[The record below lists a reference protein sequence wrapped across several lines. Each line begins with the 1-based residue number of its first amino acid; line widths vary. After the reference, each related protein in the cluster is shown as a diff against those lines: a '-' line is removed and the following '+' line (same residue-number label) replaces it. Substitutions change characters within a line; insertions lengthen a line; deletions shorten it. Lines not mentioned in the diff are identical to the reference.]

1 MKRVPRT
8 LFFLLALLS
17 LLPTTLPT
25 ARAQAP
31 AQFQHP
37 GVLVSQ
43 AQLDYIKIMVNSQ
56 TEPFYSAYQ
65 KALQSNIG
73 QLNYQIQGP
82 PAGGIIDCG
91 PTSNPDIGCSAA
103 DNDSSAAYLQALLWY
118 ISGNH
123 QYAQNAINILNTYG
137 YNLKGYTNS
146 NAPLQ
151 AAWDSQKF
159 PRAAEIIR
167 YTNAGWADAD
177 IQQFKTMLSTVIL
190 PGIINGSTSNGNWEI
205 SMIEGMINIG
215 VFNDDTATFNKG
227 VLYWQQRIPA
237 YFYYHTDGS
246 QPVPAPRGTANWYG
260 QPVFNSSVDGISQE
274 TCRDFGHAQY
284 GISGALDAAETAHIQ
299 GVDLYNDTTSN
310 AFNRL
315 TSALE
320 FNAKYLLAN
329 SSTVPS
335 YVCNG
340 TVTLVV
346 YPTDEIGYNNYHN
359 RQGVDLPLTY
369 QYLTSVIRQ
378 LPNPTEYHI
387 MVYETLTHGGDASM
401 LQPFLLRAPTSSAS
415 VRGGSST
422 NFTINTIPGTD
433 PAPSISFSVAG
444 LPSGATPSFSPAVV
458 NGAGTTTLTINASGG
473 VVPGTYPLT
482 VTGTSSGA
490 NGPEISTVAL
500 TLTVNSVTSDYSITS
515 APSAITAVAGD
526 ISNYLVSFN
535 TSTNYLGSVVLSVS
549 GVPAGATATFS
560 SAAIGASNPTSTLS
574 ITTLGTTAVG
584 AYPLT
589 ITATDGSV
597 THNTSAVLIVTGLS
611 NACINSL
618 GDYWISGTIPTQT
631 GTFTAEWDAT
641 PSTSL
646 NNTNVGL
653 SLGAQTAFT
662 GLAVAARFN
671 PTGQIDARNGGAFVA
686 ASTINYA
693 AGVNYHF
700 RAVVNVPANSYSIY
714 VTPQGEPELTV
725 GTNFAF
731 RTEQTGITA
740 LDHWDAISEVGLV
753 QLCNLVIDTAPVQG
767 SVQLTTSAQLLP
779 LGDGSYQAVVT
790 VTNNGTGTAQSVQI
804 TGATLGSVT
813 GTTLPVLLGDIQP
826 GASAI
831 APVAFSSSAGVPGA
845 LVLERYT
852 GIYTGGSFGGSFRV
866 TLPTQQ
872 Q

>member
-1 MKRVPRT
+1 MRAFPRIFAT
-8 LFFLLALLS
+8 FLAVTSLALGIS
-17 LLPTTLPT
+17 TVAP
-25 ARAQAP
+25 AQAP

-43 AQLDYIKIMVNSQ
+43 AQLDYIKIMVASH

-65 KALQSNIG
+65 KALNSNIG
-73 QLNYQIQGP
+73 QLNYKIQGP

-118 ISGNH
+118 ITGNQ
-123 QYAQNAINILNTYG
+123 QYAQNAISILNTYG

-215 VFNDDTATFNKG
+215 IFNDDPATFNKG
-227 VLYWQQRIPA
+227 VLYWKQRIPA
-237 YFYYHTDGS
+237 YFYYHTDGAA
-246 QPVPAPRGTANWYG
+246 PVPAPRGTADWYG
-260 QPVFNSSVDGISQE
+260 QTVFNSSVDGISQE

-299 GVDLYNDTTSN
+299 GVDLYNDTASN

-335 YVCNG
+335 YICGG
-340 TVTLVV
+340 TVTLQV

-359 RQGVDLPLTY
+359 RQGVDLPLTI
-369 QYLTSVIRQ
+369 QYLNQVIRQ

-387 MVYETLTHGGDASM
+387 MVYETLSHGGDASF
-401 LQPFLLRAPTSSAS
+401 LQPFLLRTPNASAS

-422 NFTINTIPGTD
+422 TFTISSIPGSD
-433 PAPSISFSVAG
+433 PAPTISFLVTG
-444 LPSGATPSFSPAVV
+444 LPSGATPSFNPSVV
-458 NGAGTTTLTINASGG
+458 NGAGSTILTINASGG
-473 VVPGTYPLT
+473 VAPGTYPIT
-482 VTGTSSGA
+482 VVGTSGTETFSL
-490 NGPEISTVAL
+490 PL
-500 TLTVNSVTSDYSITS
+500 TLTVNSAASDYTINS
-515 APSAITAVAGD
+515 APSAFTAVAGD
-526 ISNYLVSFN
+526 IANYTVAFS
-535 TSTNYLGSVVLSVS
+535 TTTNYLGNVALSVA
-549 GVPAGATATFS
+549 GAPAGATASFS
-560 SAAIGASNPTSTLS
+560 SPTVGASNPTSTLS
-574 ITTLGTTAVG
+574 ISTLGTTPVG

-597 THNTSAVLIVTGLS
+597 TRTTSAVLIITSLA
-611 NACINSL
+611 NACIQQL
-618 GDYWISGTIPTQT
+618 GDFWISGTLPTQT
-631 GTFTAEWDAT
+631 GTFTAEWDAS
-641 PSTSL
+641 PSTAL

-693 AGVNYHF
+693 AGMKYHF
-700 RAVVNVPANSYSIY
+700 RALINVPANTYSIY
-714 VTPQGEPELTV
+714 VTPQGEPELTI
-725 GTNFAF
+725 GTNYAF
-731 RTEQTGITA
+731 RSEQAGIKSI
-740 LDHWDAISEVGLV
+740 DHWDAISEVGLV
-753 QLCNLVIDTAPVQG
+753 QICNLVIDTPPTPG

-790 VTNNGTGTAQSVQI
+790 VTNNGNGTAQEVQI
-804 TGATLGSVT
+804 SGATLGSAA
-813 GTTLPVLLGDIQP
+813 GSTLPVSLGNIQP

-831 APVAFSSSAGVPGA
+831 APVAFPSFAGTPGA

-852 GIYTGGSFGGSFRV
+852 GTYTGGSFGGTFRV